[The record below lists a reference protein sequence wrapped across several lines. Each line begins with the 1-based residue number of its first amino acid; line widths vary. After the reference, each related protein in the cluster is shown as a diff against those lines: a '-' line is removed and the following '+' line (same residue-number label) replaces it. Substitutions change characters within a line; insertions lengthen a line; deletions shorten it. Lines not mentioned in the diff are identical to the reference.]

1 MASIQTRQKNGR
13 PSYTVKVRLK
23 GYPSVFATFERL
35 TDARRWASKTETE
48 MREGRYF
55 QKSKTNDHTFS
66 QVLERFYQDIVPN
79 KPNLS
84 KQLNNNSN
92 GGTVKLEIFQYEN

>member
-55 QKSKTNDHTFS
+55 QKSKTTDHTFS

-79 KPNLS
+79 KQIYLNNI
-84 KQLNNNSN
+84 NNNSN
-92 GGTVKLEIFQYEN
+92 GGTVKLEIFQ